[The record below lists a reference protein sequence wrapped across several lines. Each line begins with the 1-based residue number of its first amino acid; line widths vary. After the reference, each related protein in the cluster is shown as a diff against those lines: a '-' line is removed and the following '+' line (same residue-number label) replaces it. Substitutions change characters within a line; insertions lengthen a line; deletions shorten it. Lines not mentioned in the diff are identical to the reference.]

1 MEQWCVEAWDGQCFS
16 QHSFVTDTQDHGGP
30 TIPHPCHMI
39 QMCLP
44 LCWESVNDMGTKY
57 IFHLT
62 YKKRGF
68 ILEPNMN
75 SSDLGTWIQSNPT
88 ILV

>member
-1 MEQWCVEAWDGQCFS
+1 MEQWCVEAWHSLCFS
-16 QHSFVTDTQDHGGP
+16 QHFTEGASVTDTQDRGGP
-30 TIPHPCHMI
+30 TIPQPCHMI

-44 LCWESVNDMGTKY
+44 LCWESVTDMGAKY

-62 YKKRGF
+62 HKKRGF

-75 SSDLGTWIQSNPT
+75 SSDLGT
-88 ILV
+88 